1 MQPADC
7 STPCGRGRKRMGNS
21 LNRYGLWSVVGF
33 LCLFWLTAC
42 NDNSGLQPTSGGKPF
57 EVLVIG
63 TDTTAVN
70 TMRNALTAL
79 TETALPQP
87 EPSFDVSVA
96 YGEVDA
102 STQYARSIVV
112 VTTDSTRFTQSSIRY
127 EKNVYARPQMIIY
140 ITTPSAEQ
148 LKTFLKGKGIATIA
162 ELLSRAETNRQI
174 SHLRTHHSMKALEL
188 AKKQFGYS
196 IHAPEDMLSSK
207 QGKDFLWLSNN
218 ANSGMQNICLFYS
231 NHLDSVLKENIKGE
245 KDGMYMKTV
254 QESLVRS
261 HADGRDII
269 RGLWEMEGDAMGGP
283 FVAHSWTDSLT
294 GKTMTALAF
303 VYAPEAK
310 KRNKMKQLEA
320 VLYTIKK

>member
-1 MQPADC
+1 
-7 STPCGRGRKRMGNS
+7 MGNS

-231 NHLDSVLKENIKGE
+231 N
-245 KDGMYMKTV
+245 
-254 QESLVRS
+254 Q
-261 HADGRDII
+261 
-269 RGLWEMEGDAMGGP
+269 EMEGDAMGGP
-283 FVAHSWTDSLT
+283 FVAHSWTDSIT

-320 VLYTIKK
+320 VLYTIKKIIST

>member
-1 MQPADC
+1 MGISLYRHC
-7 STPCGRGRKRMGNS
+7 SIGIV
-21 LNRYGLWSVVGF
+21 GL
-33 LCLFWLTAC
+33 LCLLWLTAC
-42 NDNSGLQPTSGGKPF
+42 NDNSSLQPTSGGKPY
-57 EVLVIG
+57 EVVVIG
-63 TDTTAVN
+63 TDTMAVN
-70 TMRNALTAL
+70 TVRNALAAL

-87 EPSFDVSVA
+87 EPSFDVSVV

-112 VTTDSTRFTQSSIRY
+112 VTADSTLSTQPMIRY
-127 EKNVYARPQMIIY
+127 EKNVYARPQMIVY
-140 ITTPSAEQ
+140 LKTPSTEQ
-148 LKTFLKGKGIATIA
+148 LKTFLQGKGTAAIA
-162 ELLSRAETNRQI
+162 ELLSRAEINRQI

-188 AKKQFGYS
+188 AEKQFGYR

-218 ANSGMQNICLFYS
+218 ANSGMQNICIFYT
-231 NHLDSVLKENIKGE
+231 NQMDSVLKENIKGE

-254 QESLVRS
+254 AASLIQT

-283 FVAHSWTDSLT
+283 FVAHSWKDSTT
-294 GKTMTALAF
+294 GKTITALAF
-303 VYAPEAK
+303 VYAPETK

-320 VLYTIKK
+320 VLYTIKIISA

>member
-1 MQPADC
+1 M
-7 STPCGRGRKRMGNS
+7 M
-21 LNRYGLWSVVGF
+21 
-33 LCLFWLTAC
+33 
-42 NDNSGLQPTSGGKPF
+42 
-57 EVLVIG
+57 
-63 TDTTAVN
+63 
-70 TMRNALTAL
+70 
-79 TETALPQP
+79 
-87 EPSFDVSVA
+87 
-96 YGEVDA
+96 
-102 STQYARSIVV
+102 
-112 VTTDSTRFTQSSIRY
+112 
-127 EKNVYARPQMIIY
+127 IY
-140 ITTPSAEQ
+140 ITTPTAEQ
-148 LKTFLKGKGIATIA
+148 LHTFLKGKGTKSIA

-188 AKKQFGYS
+188 MKKQFGYS

-231 NHLDSVLKENIKGE
+231 NHIDSVLKENIKGE

-283 FVAHSWTDSLT
+283 FVAHCWKDST
-294 GKTMTALAF
+294 IGRTITALAF
-303 VYAPEAK
+303 VYAPETK

-320 VLYTIKK
+320 VLYTIKKQ